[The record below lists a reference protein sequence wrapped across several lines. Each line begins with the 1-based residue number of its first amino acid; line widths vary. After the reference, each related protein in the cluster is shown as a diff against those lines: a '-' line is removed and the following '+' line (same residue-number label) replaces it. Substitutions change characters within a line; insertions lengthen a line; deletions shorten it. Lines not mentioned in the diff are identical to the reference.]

1 VSPLLDSIG
10 SVKGFGFGALLSTF
24 QPTGSYD
31 ALASY
36 TVPSG
41 GVSSVTF
48 SVAGLTGYQHL
59 QIRGIGRTTSSGADN
74 AILVTLNG
82 DTGANYSYHTLFGNG
97 SSPVA
102 FAATN
107 TNGLQ
112 MDKLSTNTN
121 STNVFGGAVFD
132 LLDYASTT
140 KFKTSRSL
148 GGRDNNGAGGI
159 FLSSGAWRNLAA
171 VTTLTLTPY
180 EGYNFTQF
188 SQFALYGVK

>member
-1 VSPLLDSIG
+1 
-10 SVKGFGFGALLSTF
+10 
-24 QPTGSYD
+24 
-31 ALASY
+31 LATY

-41 GVSSVTF
+41 GVSSITF
-48 SVAGLTGYQHL
+48 AGLPTGGQYQHL
-59 QIRGIGRTTSSGADN
+59 QIRGIGRTTSTGADN
-74 AILVTLNG
+74 GIVVTLNG

-97 SSPVA
+97 SSAVG
-102 FAATN
+102 FGAAN

-112 MDKLSTNTN
+112 MDKVATNAN

-159 FLSSGAWRNLAA
+159 FFSSGAWRNLAA
-171 VTTLTLTPY
+171 VTSLTLTPFDS
-180 EGYNFTQF
+180 YNFTQH
-188 SQFALYGVK
+188 SQFALYGIRG